1 MRQGSDGWSPTARAL
16 LLALDEW
23 ADRGMA
29 PPKSHYPSMA
39 DGTLVSL
46 AEAARAFPTI
56 PNVTFPT
63 MLNELSLPDFGP
75 QFGPRGGRLSR
86 LPPALG
92 ANYQVMIPKTD
103 SDGLD
108 LGGIR
113 AVEVAAPVATLT
125 GWNVRAAG
133 HRRPELCELN
143 GSYIPFPKT
152 KAEREQR
159 GDPRPSL
166 EERYGDRAGYVN
178 AVAAAARQLVKN
190 RFLLQEDADR
200 YIEAAKASDVLR

>member
-1 MRQGSDGWSPTARAL
+1 
-16 LLALDEW
+16 LA
-23 ADRGMA
+23 
-29 PPKSHYPSMA
+29 
-39 DGTLVSL
+39 T
-46 AEAARAFPTI
+46 AARAFPTI
-56 PNVTFPT
+56 PKVTFPT
-63 MLNELSLPDFGP
+63 MLNELFLPDFGP
-75 QFGPRGGRLSR
+75 EFSPSGGRLSQ
-86 LPPALG
+86 LPPAPG
-92 ANYQVMIPKTD
+92 AKYQVMVPKTD

-133 HRRPELCELN
+133 HRQGELCELK
-143 GSYIPFPKT
+143 GAYLPFAKT

-178 AVAAAARQLVKN
+178 AVAAAARQLVKE

-200 YIEAAKASDVLR
+200 YIEAAKVSDLLR

>member
-1 MRQGSDGWSPTARAL
+1 M
-16 LLALDEW
+16 
-23 ADRGMA
+23 
-29 PPKSHYPSMA
+29 
-39 DGTLVSL
+39 V
-46 AEAARAFPTI
+46 
-56 PNVTFPT
+56 
-63 MLNELSLPDFGP
+63 
-75 QFGPRGGRLSR
+75 
-86 LPPALG
+86 
-92 ANYQVMIPKTD
+92 PKTD

-125 GWNVRAAG
+125 GWNMRAAG

-143 GSYIPFPKT
+143 GSYIPFAKT

-166 EERYGDRAGYVN
+166 EERYRDHAGYVK
-178 AVAAAARQLVKN
+178 AVAAAARQLVKE

-200 YIEAAKASDVLR
+200 YIEAAKGSDVLR